1 MENGIFLAENLFLLS
16 AGKVV
21 LLRKFFNRM
30 NMTLKR
36 INWKVWLMMFI
47 GCARWGT
54 SCQTGQKDET
64 IQQGYTVATVRAG
77 PKNEKG
83 TSYLACIEVRLDSCI
98 FTQVS
103 GYIGNF
109 NGS

>member
-36 INWKVWLMMFI
+36 IK
-47 GCARWGT
+47 
-54 SCQTGQKDET
+54 
-64 IQQGYTVATVRAG
+64 
-77 PKNEKG
+77 
-83 TSYLACIEVRLDSCI
+83 
-98 FTQVS
+98 
-103 GYIGNF
+103 
-109 NGS
+109 